1 MTRVKELMAAGV
13 NVAFGHDC
21 VMDPWYP
28 LGSHD
33 MLEVAH
39 MGLHVGQ
46 MTGRAE
52 MLACFDA
59 VTVNGAKALGLEDYG
74 LQPGCRAD
82 MVVLQCRDPVEALR
96 LPPAR
101 LPVHHG
107 GRVIARTRAVASDPT
122 PDGTPGVVSLDH
134 PPP

>member
-1 MTRVKELMAAGV
+1 MDPGRKGAAGHE
-13 NVAFGHDC
+13 G
-21 VMDPWYP
+21 VMYPWDPP
-28 LGSHD
+28 GSRD
-33 MLEVAH
+33 RREVAH
-39 MGLHVGQ
+39 MGRHVGQ

-96 LPPAR
+96 LRPAR
-101 LPVHHG
+101 LQVIRG
-107 GRVIARTRAVASDPT
+107 GREIGRASCRERVCQY
-122 PDGTPGVVSLDH
+122 V
-134 PPP
+134 